1 MGFPSGLLEDFL
13 TRERTVAIVG
23 LLEMFVGL
31 SIKSQ
36 VLRVVTYEVYIKS
49 LFQQCYECGTL
60 LANDGCH
67 LLRDAM

>member
-36 VLRVVTYEVYIKS
+36 VLGVVTYEVYIK
-49 LFQQCYECGTL
+49 QCYECGTL